1 MALAILIYNVFY
13 LMTMFYQRK
22 DYYKKLLWIF
32 IISSELKS
40 KLALL
45 KKPKKQITKQKQ
57 KQYERFDGDDN
68 DNDVKKTD
76 N

>member
-1 MALAILIYNVFY
+1 M
-13 LMTMFYQRK
+13 
-22 DYYKKLLWIF
+22 WIF

-40 KLALL
+40 KLALV